1 MRDIN
6 KKKGTGCGKIT
17 WPYYWEIN
25 RFLQALPMNDASLLQ
40 ETACSDSSAVEQ
52 IIRDMEMGSTCEQ
65 ADDALGGDEI
75 SIQVTD
81 PTATQET
88 EASSSPT
95 EGADTRTNE
104 GTTATPAAE
113 KTQQRQ
119 SNKKQ
124 SPQQM
129 LISELIEEQRQ
140 LRLSLERSKNKELQ
154 LRERQLKLDQ
164 AAADREERLIS
175 VLEKMAGS

>member
-1 MRDIN
+1 
-6 KKKGTGCGKIT
+6 
-17 WPYYWEIN
+17 
-25 RFLQALPMNDASLLQ
+25 
-40 ETACSDSSAVEQ
+40 
-52 IIRDMEMGSTCEQ
+52 MGSTCEQ

-88 EASSSPT
+88 EASGSPT
-95 EGADTRTNE
+95 EGADTRTSE